1 MNSKNKFRLTLIFSV
16 LLLIASISL
25 ITTGIVIHVNE
36 TSYLNNEYKIV
47 SLDNSYKIE
56 NNITYKYYSSK
67 SYGKI
72 IIKVQGTRSE
82 DVNKITFRDQY
93 GKITPSSVST
103 ASTYVSY
110 TFVLNE
116 YGTYYIT
123 FSTIN
128 YSESSK
134 FTISKLS

>member
-1 MNSKNKFRLTLIFSV
+1 MNSKNKFRITLIFSV

-36 TSYLNNEYKIV
+36 TSYLNNESEIV
-47 SLDNSYKIE
+47 FLDSSYKIE
-56 NNITYKYYSSK
+56 NDITYKYYSSK
-67 SYGKI
+67 SYSKI
-72 IIKVQGTRSE
+72 SIKVQGTRSE
-82 DVNKITFRDQY
+82 DVNEITVRDQY
-93 GKITPSSVST
+93 GKITPSSVLT
-103 ASTYVSY
+103 GSTYVSY
-110 TFVLNE
+110 IFVLDE

-123 FSTIN
+123 FSKIN